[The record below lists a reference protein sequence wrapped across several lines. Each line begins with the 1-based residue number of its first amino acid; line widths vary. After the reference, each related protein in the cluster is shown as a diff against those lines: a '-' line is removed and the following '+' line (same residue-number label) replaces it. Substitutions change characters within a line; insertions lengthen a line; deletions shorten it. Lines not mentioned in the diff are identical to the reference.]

1 MRAARSGIGV
11 VLGPLALAAIITAVE
26 YFARRGLAH
35 LVPRIAH
42 SRVNDMFSMAVA
54 YLPLVAAV
62 GWLLGMRGKVQLR
75 RLGFQLIRFPRTQ
88 LFWLGFAFTGAA
100 AALLV
105 PVDRLL
111 DQWFQTQA
119 LAGLLKWEAAGRSP
133 APTLLH
139 GWGNALVPVAL
150 LLVNGVLVPLCEEF
164 LWRGVIQRRLA
175 LVLGPWPAIAATAVL
190 FSLKHAVV
198 DASLGRLLFIV
209 GLGTIWGYVA
219 HRRSWH
225 ASAVLHAATNT
236 LATLLMLVVVL
247 LGALGLLPPR
257 AG

>member
-1 MRAARSGIGV
+1 MRLARTGIGV
-11 VLGPLALAAIITAVE
+11 VLGCLALAAIITAAE

-42 SRVNDMFSMAVA
+42 PRVNDMLSLALI
-54 YLPLVAAV
+54 YLLLVAAV
-62 GWLLGMRGKVQLR
+62 GWLLGVQGKVQLR
-75 RLGFQLIRFPRTQ
+75 RLGNQVTRFPRTS

-111 DQWFQTQA
+111 DQWFQTQG
-119 LAGLLKWEAAGRSP
+119 LAGLLKWEAAGRGP
-133 APTLLH
+133 VLTLLR
-139 GWGNALVPVAL
+139 GWGNLLVPLAL
-150 LLVNGVLVPLCEEF
+150 LVVNGVLVPLSEEF
-164 LWRGVIQRRLA
+164 LWRGMIQRRLA
-175 LVLGPWPAIAATAVL
+175 LVLGPWPAIQLTAVL

-209 GLGTIWGYVA
+209 GLGAVWGYVA

-236 LATLLMLVVVL
+236 LATLLMLMVVL

-257 AG
+257 PG